1 MAGDVPIIKLRNL
14 EVGKTYRLLDP
25 TVSTI
30 GMPQGEEIL
39 GEYKKIFNNLH
50 TRPHTLLS
58 KERGYSNYIILTFAK
73 LPNDEAVDPYLQE
86 EDKYELIGYNFPQQH
101 DTEFAQEPLR
111 GGKRKTR
118 KSQEGRRHTYAK
130 KVPGRV
136 TRSNRSRRRY

>member
-30 GMPQGEEIL
+30 GMPQDEEIL

-58 KERGYSNYIILTFAK
+58 KERRDSNHIILTFAK

-86 EDKYELIGYNFPQQH
+86 EDKYELIGYNFPQRH

-111 GGKRKTR
+111 GGKGKTR
-118 KSQEGRRHTYAK
+118 KSQGGRSRKGKHTRKRRHGK
-130 KVPGRV
+130 K
-136 TRSNRSRRRY
+136 Y